1 MWGGTCGAPACAA
14 LLPLAPTP
22 TPARDTARPA
32 LRLPPGP
39 ALVLDVTAAGSNIS
53 ARLLEGLAPPRGVE
67 RLIFK
72 TDNTQK

>member
-1 MWGGTCGAPACAA
+1 M
-14 LLPLAPTP
+14 
-22 TPARDTARPA
+22 
-32 LRLPPGP
+32 
-39 ALVLDVTAAGSNIS
+39 LDVTAAGSNIS